1 MYHVYDYLHRWVL
14 ISLDKSEEEEVV
26 VSANPRVPHLSGK
39 KWEAA
44 THKVN
49 VVHEVGE
56 QICENYWSENE
67 THL

>member
-1 MYHVYDYLHRWVL
+1 MNKCDKYLLTTPCVHRWVL

-26 VSANPRVPHLSGK
+26 VSPNPRVPHLSGK

-49 VVHEVGE
+49 VVHEVRK
-56 QICENYWSENE
+56 Y
-67 THL
+67 LK